1 MTKPFI
7 DFYNS
12 IGFAPTSQQSGLR
25 VEHKQNRDNLYRKLG
40 IHASTW
46 ANASV
51 LEVGPG
57 SGENSIDL
65 IARGIRSLSLVDA
78 VPAVLEKIKNRVPEE
93 KKVNISYQLLD
104 LSESIIDDNFEIV
117 VCEGVIPLQLDPK
130 SFVRNVSNSVKYSGL
145 LLITTADSVS
155 SLSEVL
161 RRYIAHKLL
170 AIDTPNLNNI
180 TDFFAEDFAALPRMT
195 RNPKDWVLDSILNPW
210 VGDFFST
217 QDAIQALLYNGFQ
230 PVSQTPNIAEDLGW
244 YKEESS
250 NTKVAQDWENRYLCN
265 VHKLIDTRSVN
276 LPSASLE
283 SNQILIMECAN
294 IFSSMKEFVSNKSLV
309 HEDKIL
315 AGIEMILS
323 KCPQL
328 SFETQ
333 SSLRSILL
341 WANSLRNE
349 DLREFRAFWGRGQQH
364 ILFERTQA

>member
-46 ANASV
+46 VNASV

-65 IARGIRSLSLVDA
+65 IARGIRSLLLVDA
-78 VPAVLEKIKNRVPEE
+78 VPAVLDKIKDRVPEDA
-93 KKVNISYQLLD
+93 KVKYQLLD
-104 LSESIIDDNFEIV
+104 LQETKIDGNFEIV
-117 VCEGVIPLQLDPK
+117 VCEGVIPFQLDPK
-130 SFVRNVSNSVKYSGL
+130 SFVRNISNSVKHGGL
-145 LLITTADSVS
+145 LLITTADAVS

-161 RRYIAHKLL
+161 RRYIAHKLI
-170 AIDTPNLNNI
+170 AIDTPNLDNI
-180 TDFFAEDFAALPRMT
+180 VIFFAEDFAALPRMT

-210 VGDFFST
+210 VGSFFSIH
-217 QDAIQALLYNGFQ
+217 DATQALLYNGFQ
-230 PVSQTPNIAEDLGW
+230 PVSQTPSISEDLGW

-250 NTKVAQDWENRYLCN
+250 NTKVAQDWENRYFSN
-265 VHKLIDTRSVN
+265 VHKLIDTRNVN
-276 LPSASLE
+276 LSSASPE
-283 SNQILIMECAN
+283 SNQILITECSN
-294 IFSSMKEFVSNKSLV
+294 IFASMKEFISNKSLT

-315 AGIEMILS
+315 AGIEKILS

-328 SFETQ
+328 SFETH
-333 SSLRSILL
+333 SSLHAILL

-349 DLREFRAFWGRGQQH
+349 DLREFRPFWGRGQQH

>member
-12 IGFAPTSQQSGLR
+12 IGFAPTSQQSDLM

-46 ANASV
+46 ANTSV

-78 VPAVLEKIKNRVPEE
+78 VPAVLEKIKDRLPGEA
-93 KKVNISYQLLD
+93 KVKYQLLD
-104 LSESIIDDNFEIV
+104 LSDSIIDGNFEIV
-117 VCEGVIPLQLDPK
+117 VCEGVIPFQLDPK
-130 SFVRNVSNSVKYSGL
+130 NFVRNVSNSVKYSGL

-180 TDFFAEDFAALPRMT
+180 VNFFAEDFAALPRMT
-195 RNPKDWVLDSILNPW
+195 RNPKDWVLDSIVNPW
-210 VGDFFST
+210 VGNFFSID
-217 QDAIQALLYNGFQ
+217 DATQALLYHGFQ
-230 PVSQTPNIAEDLGW
+230 PVSQTPSIAEDLGW

-250 NTKVAQDWENRYLCN
+250 NTKVAQDWGNMYLRN
-265 VHKLIDTRSVN
+265 VHKLIDTRNVN
-276 LPSASLE
+276 LSSASPE
-283 SNQILIMECAN
+283 SNQILIMECSN
-294 IFSSMKEFVSNKSLV
+294 IFASMKEFISNKSLV

-364 ILFERTQA
+364 ILFERTQAQ

>member
-46 ANASV
+46 VNASV

-93 KKVNISYQLLD
+93 TKVKYQLLD
-104 LSESIIDDNFEIV
+104 LSDSIIDDNFEIV

-130 SFVRNVSNSVKYSGL
+130 SFVRNVSKSVKYSGL

-161 RRYIAHKLL
+161 RRYIAHKNL

-180 TDFFAEDFAALPRMT
+180 VDFFAEDFAALPRMT

-210 VGDFFST
+210 VGNFFST
-217 QDAIQALLYNGFQ
+217 HDATQALLYNGFQ
-230 PVSQTPNIAEDLGW
+230 PVSQTPSIAEDLGW

-250 NTKVAQDWENRYLCN
+250 NTKVAQDWENRYLRN
-265 VHKLIDTRSVN
+265 VHKLIDTRNVN
-276 LPSASLE
+276 LSSASPE
-283 SNQILIMECAN
+283 SNHILIMECSN
-294 IFSSMKEFVSNKSLV
+294 IYVSMKDFVSNKSLV

-333 SSLRSILL
+333 SSLRSVLL
-341 WANSLRNE
+341 WANSFRNE

>member
-65 IARGIRSLSLVDA
+65 ITRGIRSLSLVDA
-78 VPAVLEKIKNRVPEE
+78 VPAVLDQIRKRVSEE
-93 KKVNISYQLLD
+93 ANVHYQLLD
-104 LSESIIDDNFEIV
+104 LSNSTIDETFEIV
-117 VCEGVIPLQLDPK
+117 ICEGVIPLQLEPK
-130 SFVRNVSNSVKYSGL
+130 HFVTNVSHSVKQGGL
-145 LLITTADSVS
+145 LLITTADEVS
-155 SLSEVL
+155 TLSEVL
-161 RRYIAHKLL
+161 RRYIAHKLMGINGL
-170 AIDTPNLNNI
+170 DIDEI
-180 TDFFAEDFAALPRMT
+180 TYFLKEDFAALPRMT

-210 VGDFFST
+210 VGELFSIR
-217 QDAIQALLYNGFQ
+217 DAAQALLTNGFQ
-230 PVSQTPNIAEDLGW
+230 PVSQTPSIAEDLGW

-250 NTKVAQDWENRYLCN
+250 NIKVAQDWENRYFRN
-265 VHKLIDTRSVN
+265 VHKLIDTRNVN
-276 LPSASLE
+276 LSSASPE
-283 SNQILIMECAN
+283 SNQILIMECSN
-294 IFSSMKEFVSNKSLV
+294 IFASMKEFISNKSLA

-333 SSLRSILL
+333 SSLHAILL

-349 DLREFRAFWGRGQQH
+349 DLREFRPFWGRGQQH

>member
-12 IGFAPTSQQSGLR
+12 IGFAPTSQQSDLR

-78 VPAVLEKIKNRVPEE
+78 VPAVLEKIKDRVPKEE
-93 KKVNISYQLLD
+93 MVTYQLLD
-104 LSESIIDDNFEIV
+104 LQETTIDGNFEIV

-130 SFVRNVSNSVKYSGL
+130 GFARNVSNSVKHGGL
-145 LLITTADSVS
+145 LLITTADAVS

-161 RRYIAHKLL
+161 RRYIAHKLI
-170 AIDTPNLNNI
+170 AIDTPNLDNI
-180 TDFFAEDFAALPRMT
+180 IIFFTDDFLALPRMT
-195 RNPKDWVLDSILNPW
+195 RTPKDWVLDSILNPW
-210 VGDFFST
+210 VGNFFSIH
-217 QDAIQALLYNGFQ
+217 DATQALLYNGFQ
-230 PVSQTPNIAEDLGW
+230 PVSQTPIIAEDLGW

-250 NTKVAQDWENRYLCN
+250 NTKVAQDWEDRYLRN
-265 VHKLIDTRSVN
+265 VHKLIDTRNVN
-276 LPSASLE
+276 LNSASLE
-283 SNQILIMECAN
+283 SNQILIMECSN
-294 IFSSMKEFVSNKSLV
+294 IFTSMKEFISSKSLT
-309 HEDKIL
+309 HEDNIL
-315 AGIEMILS
+315 AGIEKILS
-323 KCPQL
+323 RCPQL

-333 SSLRSILL
+333 SSLNAILV
-341 WANSLRNE
+341 WANSLRSE
-349 DLREFRAFWGRGQQH
+349 DLREFRPFWGRGQQH
-364 ILFERTQA
+364 ILFERTQT